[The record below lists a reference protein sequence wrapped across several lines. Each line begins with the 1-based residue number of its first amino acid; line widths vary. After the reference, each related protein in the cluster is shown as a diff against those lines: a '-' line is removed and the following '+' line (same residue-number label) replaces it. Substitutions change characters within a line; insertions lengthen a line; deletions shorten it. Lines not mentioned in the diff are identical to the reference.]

1 MDNQNTTP
9 ETENKTPDTQNVFEL
24 AILLGKALKNDPH
37 LVRMDKARAAYEA
50 DATISTLMM
59 EYEVQQK
66 AMQNIASGENFEPE
80 MMEMIQDR
88 INVLYDQIMNH
99 PTYVEL
105 NAAQEAVNELMN
117 AVNNTITFAIT
128 GEMPSNCT
136 HDCSTCGGCH

>member
-1 MDNQNTTP
+1 MENQNK
-9 ETENKTPDTQNVFEL
+9 NPDTQNVFEL
-24 AILLGKALKNDPH
+24 AIVLGKALKKDPRM
-37 LVRMDKARAAYEA
+37 VRMDEARKAYEQ
-50 DATISTLMM
+50 DETVSTLIA

-66 AMQNIASGENFEPE
+66 AMQNIATGESFEPQ
-80 MMEMIQDR
+80 MMEMIQNR
-88 INVLYDQIMNH
+88 INELYEQIMSH
-99 PTYVEL
+99 PVYVEL

>member
-1 MDNQNTTP
+1 M
-9 ETENKTPDTQNVFEL
+9 ENKTPDTQNVFEI
-24 AILLGKALKNDPH
+24 AIVLGKALKNDPRM
-37 LVRMDKARAAYEA
+37 VRMDTARKAYEE
-50 DATISTLMM
+50 DDSITTLMA

-66 AMQNIASGENFEPE
+66 AMQNIATGENFEPQ
-80 MMEMIQDR
+80 MMEMIQNR
-88 INVLYDQIMNH
+88 INELYDQIMSH

-128 GEMPSNCT
+128 GEVPSNCT

>member
-1 MDNQNTTP
+1 MNTK
-9 ETENKTPDTQNVFEL
+9 NLTPDSSNVFEL
-24 AILLGKALKNDPH
+24 AVVLGKALKADPR
-37 LVRMDKARAAYEA
+37 LVRMENARKAYEQ
-50 DATISTLMM
+50 DDTVTTLMA

-66 AMQNIASGENFEPE
+66 AMQNIATGENFEPQ
-80 MMEMIQDR
+80 MMEMIQNR
-88 INVLYDQIMNH
+88 INELYEQIMSH
-99 PTYVEL
+99 PVYVEL

>member
-1 MDNQNTTP
+1 MNENQ
-9 ETENKTPDTQNVFEL
+9 TPDQSNVFEL
-24 AILLGKALKNDPH
+24 AIVLGKALKNDPRM
-37 LVRMDKARAAYEA
+37 LRMDAARKAYEE
-50 DATISTLMM
+50 DDTVTTLMA

-66 AMQNIASGENFEPE
+66 ALQNVASAEDFDPH
-80 MMEMIQDR
+80 MMELIQNR
-88 INVLYDQIMNH
+88 INELYDTIMNH
-99 PTYVEL
+99 PPSAEL

>member
-1 MDNQNTTP
+1 MNENQ
-9 ETENKTPDTQNVFEL
+9 TPDQSNVFEL
-24 AILLGKALKNDPH
+24 AIVLGKALKNDPRM
-37 LVRMDKARAAYEA
+37 LRMDAARKAYEE
-50 DATISTLMM
+50 DDTVTTLMA

-66 AMQNIASGENFEPE
+66 ALQNVASAEDFDPH
-80 MMEMIQDR
+80 MMELIQNR
-88 INVLYDQIMNH
+88 INELYDTIMNH
-99 PTYVEL
+99 PTYAEL